1 MISAINRLYRTTF
14 YRGGYGVHSPFAF
27 DLITNVIEERRM
39 YYCYEMLDNL
49 RLQLRRENCK
59 IECGDKALTV
69 KRAMRKFCFSAGGYK
84 LLFRLAN
91 RFRPGKIL
99 IVGSGLGLTPLYATA
114 YSKGV
119 DCIVFEPEPSIAIIA
134 RNMIKKYAHS
144 SISVYDNN
152 GSESDMSELEQFDF
166 IVWGKNRPFAA
177 DFTFEAFENMLRHI
191 TDESVMIISGINES
205 HANKR
210 IWEKLCAHTRVSAT
224 FDVYSFGIVF
234 FTPRLNRK
242 TYKCIPL

>member
-1 MISAINRLYRTTF
+1 MISAIGRFYRAIF
-14 YRGGYGVHSPFAF
+14 CRGGYGVHSPFAF
-27 DLITNVIEERRM
+27 DLITNVIEERCM

-69 KRAMRKFCFSAGGYK
+69 KRAMRKFCFSTGGYK

-99 IVGSGLGLTPLYATA
+99 IVGSGLGFTPLYVTA

-152 GSESDMSELEQFDF
+152 CSESDLSELKQFDF

-177 DFTFEAFENMLRHI
+177 DFTLEVFENMLRHI
-191 TDESVMIISGINES
+191 TDESVMVIYGINES
-205 HANKR
+205 RADKR
-210 IWEKLCAHTRVSAT
+210 IWEKLCAHTRVSVT

-234 FTPRLNRK
+234 FTPKLNRK
-242 TYKCIPL
+242 TYKCVPL